1 MKPVLTEKQK
11 RFIDYYVE
19 TGNATEAARKAG
31 YSEKT
36 SYSIGHENLKKPEIK
51 SAIDARLKELEEMRV
66 ADAREVLIHLT
77 AAMRGEIVEYVP
89 VVEGM
94 GDGVSRARLLEK
106 PLSAHDRL
114 EAAKSLMKRY
124 GLMMSDLEQEEKR
137 ARIDAI
143 RKDMNDRNAEEK
155 VVIVDDISGEDCAE

>member
-77 AAMRGEIVEYVP
+77 AAMRGEIEEEIP
-89 VVEGM
+89 VVEGC
-94 GDGVSRARLLEK
+94 GNGVSKSRIIK
-106 PLSAHDRL
+106 KHISAHDRL
-114 EAAKSLMKRY
+114 RAAEMLMKRY
-124 GLMMSDLEQEEKR
+124 GLLLSDIEREEKQ
-137 ARIDAI
+137 ARTDAL
-143 RKDMNDRNAEEK
+143 KKESQQDEASEG
-155 VVIVDDISGEDCAE
+155 VIIAGEGEILE